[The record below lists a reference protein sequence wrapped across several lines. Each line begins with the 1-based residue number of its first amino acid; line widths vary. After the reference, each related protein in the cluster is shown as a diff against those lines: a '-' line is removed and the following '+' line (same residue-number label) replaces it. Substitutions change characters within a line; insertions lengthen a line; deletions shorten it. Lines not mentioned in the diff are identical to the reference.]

1 MKINTSAFKK
11 ARESRLLGIHHL
23 AKSADVSPGCV
34 KGLENGTSPRLD
46 TLRKIIAALGMT
58 VEEAYEKKFIEE

>member
-1 MKINTSAFKK
+1 MRVNAEAFKK

-34 KGLENGTSPRLD
+34 KGLESGSRPRLD

-58 VEEAYEKKFIEE
+58 VEEAYERRFIEE